1 MAVVGQEMVNPISRE
16 RWVWLHTAA
25 STGGA
30 FCEFELHLGQGALVA
45 ASHIHPFQQ
54 ERFEVKTGA
63 IRVKAGGVE
72 ALLGPGD
79 SRTVEAGAVHA
90 WSNAAEGSSV
100 VLVRLTPALR
110 SEDFFAGFCA
120 LAHSGKANSKG
131 MPRNP
136 LRLAVYAHQFRR
148 EAQLP
153 ATANPIVATI
163 LRAFAALG
171 RAVGIETPERGAE
184 NAPG

>member
-1 MAVVGQEMVNPISRE
+1 M
-16 RWVWLHTAA
+16 
-25 STGGA
+25 
-30 FCEFELHLGQGALVA
+30 
-45 ASHIHPFQQ
+45 
-54 ERFEVKTGA
+54 
-63 IRVKAGGVE
+63 
-72 ALLGPGD
+72 
-79 SRTVEAGAVHA
+79 
-90 WSNAAEGSSV
+90 
-100 VLVRLTPALR
+100 VRLTPALR

-136 LRLAVYAHQFRR
+136 LRLAVYAHQFRL

-153 ATANPIVATI
+153 ATANPIVLTI

>member
-79 SRTVEAGAVHA
+79 CRTVEAGAVHA
-90 WSNAAEGSSV
+90 WSNAAEGPAV

-153 ATANPIVATI
+153 ATANPIVSTI
-163 LRAFAALG
+163 LGAFAALG